1 MELRMLEYFLAVAD
15 AGSMSAASERTYISR
30 QALSK
35 AISDLENEL
44 GVSLFVR
51 SNNGINLTAEGNHL
65 YKKANSILKQI
76 SELHDYMHSIGQT
89 AVERLDLAF
98 SMGTQNILWDP
109 ILRVKDELGF
119 RLRISDHDDETCERL
134 LRAGQADLI
143 TIAAPIEDS
152 RYVSKMFYKSPL
164 SVTMSKEHPLADRA
178 KLSLYDIKDE
188 QFLMI
193 PDSFYTVR
201 KFKNAARNRGYDLN
215 IYAVSSN
222 FFLLFDTASKEM
234 EICPISPIL
243 ERFATVAGAVCI
255 PLEDDELSWELYA
268 AWEKDRTSDPGIRF
282 LLDHVFGIE

>member
-89 AVERLDLAF
+89 AVERLDLDF

-152 RYVSKMFYKSPL
+152 RYVSKMFYKFN
-164 SVTMSKEHPLADRA
+164 
-178 KLSLYDIKDE
+178 
-188 QFLMI
+188 Q
-193 PDSFYTVR
+193 
-201 KFKNAARNRGYDLN
+201 RGG
-215 IYAVSSN
+215 V
-222 FFLLFDTASKEM
+222 
-234 EICPISPIL
+234 
-243 ERFATVAGAVCI
+243 
-255 PLEDDELSWELYA
+255 
-268 AWEKDRTSDPGIRF
+268 
-282 LLDHVFGIE
+282 